1 MDNSSGYSAVPGA
14 VFYLNPKTRSN
25 SQANRQVIVNEIDGS
40 EVKALWEGVNW
51 GNDCWT
57 TNTNGEKVLRLMA
70 GSLLTIDRH
79 PFSTECARRG
89 ITIEI
94 DYRVDNVTNYS
105 EPVMTISSPSGN
117 SFIGLNLYADDIIMH
132 TQSLKDDSVQSLH
145 TFEGKRTRLTLTV
158 LPTAYGNPGFNLCI
172 LYINGRKTGSLLMK
186 IMIISLNRELLLL
199 GRIMPMWMFM
209 VYASMHQD

>member
-1 MDNSSGYSAVPGA
+1 
-14 VFYLNPKTRSN
+14 
-25 SQANRQVIVNEIDGS
+25 
-40 EVKALWEGVNW
+40 
-51 GNDCWT
+51 
-57 TNTNGEKVLRLMA
+57 
-70 GSLLTIDRH
+70 
-79 PFSTECARRG
+79 
-89 ITIEI
+89 
-94 DYRVDNVTNYS
+94 
-105 EPVMTISSPSGN
+105 MTISSPSGN